1 MTFAAIFPGQG
12 SQSTAMLADLAGE
25 FDIVEQTFAEASDS
39 LGFDLWKLTQEN
51 PDNALNKTV
60 NTQPAMLAAGV
71 AAWRVWCAVEG
82 AQPAVMAGHSLGEY
96 TALVASGALG
106 FADAVRLVE
115 ARARYMQQAVPEG
128 EGAMAAVLG
137 LQDEQLIAVCKA
149 VSTPEDI
156 VEAVNFNAPGQVVIA
171 GAAEAVERALVVAK
185 AEGAKRALKLPVSV
199 PSHSSLMRPASE
211 KLAESLDFIDI
222 KTPSIPVIHNVSAG
236 VCDSADAI
244 REALIQ
250 QLYSPVRWVES
261 VQAMQAVNESGLY
274 IEMGPGKVLSGLV
287 KRTIKRTPVAC
298 VDSPDGLDN
307 ALDMLP

>member
-1 MTFAAIFPGQG
+1 MTFAATFPGQG
-12 SQSTAMLADLAGE
+12 SQSTAMLADLAAE
-25 FDIVEQTFAEASDS
+25 FEVVEQTFAEASDS
-39 LGFDLWKLTQEN
+39 LGFDLWKLVQEN
-51 PDNALNKTV
+51 PDNALNKTL

-71 AAWRVWCAVEG
+71 AVWRVWCAVEG
-82 AQPAVMAGHSLGEY
+82 AKPVVMAGHSLGEY
-96 TALVASGALG
+96 TALVASGALS

-137 LQDEQLIAVCKA
+137 LQDAQLIDVCKA
-149 VSTPEDI
+149 VSTAEDI
-156 VEAVNFNAPGQVVIA
+156 AEAVNFNAPGQVVIA
-171 GAAEAVERALVVAK
+171 GTVIAVERAIMGAK
-185 AEGAKRALKLPVSV
+185 EAGAKRALKLPVSV

-222 KTPSIPVIHNVSAG
+222 KTPNIPVIHNVSAS
-236 VCDSADAI
+236 VCNSAEAI

-250 QLYSPVRWVES
+250 QLHSPVRWVES
-261 VQAMQAVNESGLY
+261 VQAMHAMNESGLY

-298 VDSPDGLDN
+298 VDSPNGLDN
-307 ALDMLP
+307 ALDMQA

>member
-12 SQSTAMLADLAGE
+12 SQSTSMLADLAAE
-25 FDIVEQTFAEASDS
+25 FEIVEQTFAEASDS

-51 PDNALNKTV
+51 PDNALNKTL

-82 AQPAVMAGHSLGEY
+82 AKPAVMAGHSLGEY

-128 EGAMAAVLG
+128 EGAMAAILG
-137 LQDEQLIAVCKA
+137 LQDEQIIAVCQ
-149 VSTPEDI
+149 SISQPEDI

-171 GAAEAVERALVVAK
+171 GSAEAVELALVAAK
-185 AEGAKRALKLPVSV
+185 AEGAKRALMLPVSV

-222 KTPSIPVIHNVSAG
+222 KAPNIPVIHNATAS
-236 VCDSADAI
+236 VCDSAEAI

-261 VQAMQAVNESGLY
+261 VQAMQGMNASGLY

-298 VDSPDGLDN
+298 VDSPSGLDN
-307 ALDMLP
+307 ALDMQP